1 MKLRSVLFLLFIATV
16 SVAAQSPAKI
26 LKQAEKALGGS
37 KQIQAVRS
45 VTRTGTIR
53 RHGDDAEG
61 RFRSHYAKPNL
72 FYFTYDLNRIET
84 ELAYNGR
91 SGWLRNSAELKTLT
105 GQTIADLQAR
115 SLYRNNLWLNAKKER
130 SRLTSGGQTTIDG
143 KPVNVVILSTQKGA
157 SIKLY
162 FETVTGLL
170 LRDEVP
176 NDGLVEQTDYAD
188 YRDVGGIKQA
198 FFNRLTIDGAVHEIR
213 FDQIKLNEPIARSVF
228 DFPNPSG
235 APLPDIAS
243 LLKDLQAN
251 EDKVEN
257 LLDTY
262 SYIQKNITREVGK
275 DGVLRETGSQTFQ
288 LSFYKGYRISRLIE
302 KNGKPL
308 SASDQAEQDKR
319 AAERADEIEKLIAKR
334 EKRNETGPPSD
345 EGRRISIGE
354 VLRAST
360 LSNPRRERFRG
371 RDVIVFDFEPNPAFD
386 YKNAKSMLKF
396 FGKTAG
402 SMWIDEKD
410 RQVARLEAYLAD
422 SYKVGG
428 GVLAKLKKGATF
440 TLEQERINDEI
451 WLPATADIN
460 LSVRVLL
467 VKGIDVNQVIRTY
480 DYRKFTTEVKDAKVD
495 TIKQ

>member
-1 MKLRSVLFLLFIATV
+1 MKLRSLLFFVAIAAV
-16 SVAAQSPAKI
+16 SVTAQSPTRI

-37 KQIQAVRS
+37 KPIQAVRS
-45 VTRTGTIR
+45 ITRTGTIR
-53 RHGDDAEG
+53 RHGDGAVG
-61 RFRSHYAKPNL
+61 HFRSHYAKPNL
-72 FYFTYDLNRIET
+72 FYLSYDLNRVET

-91 SGWLRNSAELKTLT
+91 SGWLRNAVDIKTLT
-105 GQTIADLQAR
+105 GQTITDLQAR
-115 SLYRNNLWLNAKKER
+115 SQYRNNLWLNAKKEK
-130 SRLTSGGQTTIDG
+130 SRLTSGGKTTIDG
-143 KPVNVVILSTQKGA
+143 KPASVVILTTRKGA
-157 SIKLY
+157 TIKLY
-162 FETVTGLL
+162 FDSTNGLL
-170 LRDEVP
+170 IRDEVP
-176 NDGLVEQTDYAD
+176 NDGLIEQTDYGD
-188 YRDVGGIKQA
+188 YRDVGGTKQA

-213 FDQIKLNEPIARSVF
+213 FDEIKLNDPIARSVF

-243 LLKDLQAN
+243 LLKDVQAN

-257 LLDTY
+257 ILDTY
-262 SYIQKNITREVGK
+262 SYVQKNIRRQVGK
-275 DGVLRETGSQTFQ
+275 DGVLRETGSETFQ
-288 LSFYKGYRISRLIE
+288 LSFFKGYRISRMIE
-302 KNGKPL
+302 KNGRPL
-308 SASDQAEQDKR
+308 SASEQADQDKD
-319 AAERADEIEKLIAKR
+319 AAERAGEIEERIAKR
-334 EKRNETGPPSD
+334 ERRNETGPPSD
-345 EGRRISIGE
+345 ESRRISIAE

-386 YKNAKSMLKF
+386 FNNAKSMLKF

-422 SYKVGG
+422 SYKIGG

-440 TLEQERINDEI
+440 TLEQERVNDEI
-451 WLPATADIN
+451 WLPSTADIN

-467 VKGIDVNQVIRTY
+467 VKGIDVNQLIRSY

-495 TIKQ
+495 AVKQ